1 MKQYDEIHENKE
13 IKRAGRNK
21 KTKYNNIER
30 IKKQQKRKEND
41 TERTKE

>member
-1 MKQYDEIHENKE
+1 MKFMKTKKLREQ
-13 IKRAGRNK
+13 GRNK